1 MTSWRKHKHISGV
14 IKKKLV
20 LILLLFC
27 STTTIRDEISSA
39 GLKSLTLINLTHTVR
54 IASHPLSQETIR
66 LKTRPHENHIIELL
80 MIQTHGQANYNKN
93 LSQIIAIGT
102 KILFLLHNTKIVDLQ
117 EILYTSTKNIPKI
130 FKNQG

>member
-1 MTSWRKHKHISGV
+1 
-14 IKKKLV
+14 
-20 LILLLFC
+20 
-27 STTTIRDEISSA
+27 
-39 GLKSLTLINLTHTVR
+39 
-54 IASHPLSQETIR
+54 
-66 LKTRPHENHIIELL
+66 
-80 MIQTHGQANYNKN
+80 MIQTHAQANYNKN